1 MNVNIGSFFYHCG
14 TIILVCMSA
23 GLSKT
28 RSVQSPSQ
36 NRSTG
41 VSLSDVRTLE
51 QRLHPYLTERS
62 ARRRHHRSKTETIF
76 QPRESDFI
84 LLSKLWG
91 RLSPEFRSL
100 YKSAAQL
107 PDSFLTYASPGGHF
121 DILYTTS
128 GADGVDPT
136 DNYGYDPFDWRQK
149 NSTAN
154 GIPDYIDETA
164 FALDSTWSMEINR
177 FTFVAPTSGYDERYP
192 SDRYKVVIEKQRASY
207 YGLTF
212 LNEEIENNR
221 GYSSTITLRN
231 DWSGDEW
238 NSLGYDTNPIAGVR
252 VTCAHEFFH
261 AIQYAMSWHVTDDIW
276 LDDFPVGWTEGSAV
290 VMEELAFDSIND
302 YLQYSGAYF
311 QQPTISFFSQDVSD
325 FVYTNALP
333 LLFIYYHTP
342 SGKGIDFIRTM
353 HFSNYAKQKVFSEN
367 LLETSRSIGSTWS
380 NLLHSFHVESFFS
393 GSRADP
399 GRFIPDAAA
408 FSMSEA
414 PYSDL
419 PLMLT
424 RTMGS
429 NSAYHVRLNPSRQH
443 ADTLTI
449 RFNGEMKTA
458 GIPSGNSWSVTAL
471 LQKKGQDSLVALPV
485 DADGSAS
492 LIITPWRSL
501 DEATF
506 VITNADPESDRK
518 KSFTITCNIDTLVP
532 SDRVDLYPNPL
543 SLRKNNSTSY
553 VSGSDIDDIALYS
566 MSGSLLWRL
575 PEQSATTEPG
585 RQRYT
590 IPCRNREGTS
600 FIPGMYTV
608 IITRNEQSTL
618 SPKRLRRTLLIAP

>member
-1 MNVNIGSFFYHCG
+1 MNGNKFSFFSHG
-14 TIILVCMSA
+14 SA
-23 GLSKT
+23 VLLLCITTGFSKT
-28 RSVQSPSQ
+28 RSLPGSSEH
-36 NRSTG
+36 RTTR
-41 VSLSDVRTLE
+41 VSLTQVRSLE
-51 QRLHPYLTERS
+51 QRLRPYLTERS
-62 ARRRHHRSKTETIF
+62 ARRRHHRRMTETTLP
-76 QPRESDFI
+76 PRENDLM
-84 LLSKLWG
+84 LLSKFWG
-91 RLSPEFRSL
+91 RLSPEFKAL

-136 DNYGYDPFDWRQK
+136 DTYGFDPSDWRQK
-149 NSTAN
+149 NSGAN

-164 FALDSTWSMEINR
+164 FALDSTWSMEIDR
-177 FTFVAPTSGYDERYP
+177 FTFVAPTSGHDERYP
-192 SDRYKVVIEKQRASY
+192 SDRYKVVIENQRLSY

-212 LNEEIENNR
+212 LNEELENNR
-221 GYSSTITLRN
+221 GYSSSITLRN

-261 AIQYAMSWHVTDDIW
+261 AIQYAMSWHVTRDIW

-311 QQPTISFFSQDVSD
+311 QQPTISFFGQDVSD

-342 SGKGIDFIRTM
+342 SGEGIDFIRTM
-353 HFSNYAKQKVFSEN
+353 HFSNYSKQKVFSEN
-367 LLETSRSIGSTWS
+367 LLETSRTIGSSWNT
-380 NLLHSFHVESFFS
+380 LLHSFHVESFFS

-399 GRFIPDAAA
+399 ERFIPDAAG
-408 FSMSEA
+408 FSMREA
-414 PYSDL
+414 PNSDL
-419 PLMLT
+419 PLQLT

-429 NSAYHVRLNPSRQH
+429 SSAYHIRLTPSPRH
-443 ADTLTI
+443 IDTLTI
-449 RFNGEMKTA
+449 RFTGDMEANGRQAE
-458 GIPSGNSWSVTAL
+458 NNWSVTAL
-471 LQKKGQDSLVALPV
+471 LQKKGLDSLVSLPV
-485 DADGSAS
+485 NAEGGAS
-492 LIITPWRSL
+492 LMVTPWRSL
-501 DEATF
+501 DEAILI
-506 VITNADPESDRK
+506 ITNADPKSDSRRT
-518 KSFTITCNIDTLVP
+518 FTVTCNVDTLIP

-543 SLRKNNSTSY
+543 SLRKHNSTSY
-553 VSGSDIDDIALYS
+553 ISGSDIDDITIYS

-575 PEQSATTEPG
+575 PEQSTTTEPG

-590 IPCRNREGTS
+590 IPCRNREGSS

-608 IITRNEQSTL
+608 IITRKERSTL